1 MGVVQNALSAG
12 TSNLITHGAKIEKK
26 KNCPEPNRIS
36 IYIFLNKQKNKNKI
50 NVNNSK

>member
-26 KNCPEPNRIS
+26 KKTVLNQTELAF
-36 IYIFLNKQKNKNKI
+36 IF
-50 NVNNSK
+50 S